1 MEKIYGI
8 DVSHWQGTIDWSAVA
23 KTGIDFVIVKAGG
36 SDGKI
41 EPFYKESTFERN
53 YEGAKA
59 NGLNVGAYYY
69 VGPNF
74 LSAEDGIA
82 DANRFLD
89 IIKVKTFEMPIALDL
104 ESTRIE
110 DKTGATDAAIA
121 FCETLENAGYYV
133 VIYGSDLYGF
143 KDRME
148 IDRLKDYDKWVA
160 RYGSEPQYVK
170 EYGIWQY
177 SSTEHIDGITE
188 NSVDKNI
195 AYKDYPFIIKN
206 AGLNGFSADSE
217 SSHEDETSVVPSE
230 SEEPEEPIDI
240 VTYTIQPGDNLSVIA
255 EKFDTT
261 VDRLIELNGIE
272 NPNLIYAGDV
282 LTIQPGSSVDS
293 ELTTYTIQPGDNLSV
308 IAEKFGTTVDR
319 LVELNGIE
327 NPNLIYAGDVLRIN

>member
-1 MEKIYGI
+1 MSEEIRGI
-8 DVSHWQGTIDWSAVA
+8 DVSHWQGEINWSEVA
-23 KTGIDFVIVKAGG
+23 KSDIAFAMIKAGG
-36 SDGKI
+36 SDSG
-41 EPFYKESTFERN
+41 FYTDSKFERN
-53 YEGAKA
+53 YQGAKN
-59 NGLNVGAYYY
+59 NGVSVGVYYF
-69 VGPNF
+69 VGPGF
-74 LSAEDGIA
+74 VSEEDGIA
-82 DANRFLD
+82 DANRFLN
-89 IIKVKTFEMPIALDL
+89 IIEGKTFEMPIALDL
-104 ESTRIE
+104 ESTSID
-110 DKTGATDAAIA
+110 DKVGATEAAIA

-160 RYGSEPQYVK
+160 RYGSKPQYVT
-170 EYGIWQY
+170 EYGMWQY

-230 SEEPEEPIDI
+230 PEKSEESEEPEDI
-240 VTYTIQPGDNLSVIA
+240 V
-255 EKFDTT
+255 
-261 VDRLIELNGIE
+261 
-272 NPNLIYAGDV
+272 
-282 LTIQPGSSVDS
+282 
-293 ELTTYTIQPGDNLSV
+293 TYTIQPGDNLSV